1 MRSCLLHF
9 DTSLSFVFLL
19 TQILNCMRTRLLLV
33 KCFLAGVLVSGCS
46 TSTKAEIEAK
56 KADKEAKKAE
66 RAEYVA
72 KALDNRRYKIGID
85 LMITRRMGSK
95 PVTSDWELEVKGD
108 TLVSYLPYFGVAY
121 EATYGR
127 STGLDFTAPI
137 NSYEDSGFHKGKR
150 SIRLQARSDEDL
162 IDYYIEVTSDGSAFI
177 DVTPR
182 KREGISFSGNM
193 E

>member
-1 MRSCLLHF
+1 
-9 DTSLSFVFLL
+9 
-19 TQILNCMRTRLLLV
+19 MRTKLLFAICV
-33 KCFLAGVLVSGCS
+33 FAGGLAISCS
-46 TSTKAEIEAK
+46 TMTKAEREAR
-56 KADKEAKKAE
+56 KAE
-66 RAEYVA
+66 WAEHVA
-72 KALDNRRYKIGID
+72 KALDDRHYKIGIN
-85 LMITRRMGSK
+85 MMHTRRIGSK
-95 PVTSDWELEVKGD
+95 AVASDWSLEVKGD

>member
-1 MRSCLLHF
+1 
-9 DTSLSFVFLL
+9 
-19 TQILNCMRTRLLLV
+19 MRTRLLLV
-33 KCFLAGVLVSGCS
+33 KCFLAGILVSGCS
-46 TSTKAEIEAK
+46 TMTKVEREAR
-56 KADKEAKKAE
+56 DAE

-72 KALDNRRYKIGID
+72 KALDNGHYKIGID
-85 LMITRRMGSK
+85 LMLTRRMGSK
-95 PVTSDWELEVKGD
+95 PVTSDWELEVRGD

-137 NSYEDSGFHKGKR
+137 KSYEDSGFHKGKR
-150 SIRLQARSDEDL
+150 TIRLRANSDEDV
-162 IDYYIEVTSDGSAFI
+162 IDYYIEVMESGSAFI

-182 KREGISFSGNM
+182 KREGISYSGNL

>member
-1 MRSCLLHF
+1 
-9 DTSLSFVFLL
+9 
-19 TQILNCMRTRLLLV
+19 MRTRLLLV

-46 TSTKAEIEAK
+46 TSTKAEIEVK

-72 KALDNRRYKIGID
+72 KALDDRRYKIGID

-121 EATYGR
+121 EAAYGS
-127 STGLDFTAPI
+127 STGLNFTAPI
-137 NSYEDSGFHKGKR
+137 KSYEDSGFNKGKR
-150 SIRLQARSDEDL
+150 TIRLRTYSDEDV
-162 IDYYIEVTSDGSAFI
+162 IDYQIEVMDNGSASI

-182 KREGISFSGNM
+182 KREGISYSGTL
-193 E
+193 EE